1 MDRHPTATLTN
12 SLIRFRLAIFV
23 LLCTAS
29 ANAQV
34 VITKG
39 TNFSADIA
47 ADGRIA
53 IDLLGKIW
61 VIPARG
67 GAAEPITDGSL
78 AARRA
83 RWSPDSR
90 TIVYQARDGNQE
102 QLWLYRQESGLSEN
116 ISDGQFYDHHPSW
129 HPDGERIVYASD
141 RRDSGFDL
149 WETDIATAL
158 TWRIS
163 DLAGDETEPTWS
175 ADGQDLVYIHRRDSR
190 WSLMLRRRGQPD
202 EVLATSTTRLSSPS
216 WRPDGSLITFM
227 RHQENG
233 LSIDMA
239 ILSNPLLIRPLIT
252 DEDFFVAPVSWA
264 DRHQL
269 LYTAN
274 GLIRTRLFNSWTSTQ
289 IPFRATVTTQEPQQR
304 APVRARELP
313 TSNEPGGELVIRV
326 ARLFD
331 GLGGGYQEGRD
342 IVIDGG
348 QIRAIEKQRDRPGA
362 IVVDM
367 NDLTALPGFIDSHAR
382 LPADTDETLGPVLLA
397 FGITT
402 IVADNDEADALNRRW
417 SGKEMPGPRVLGAD
431 WQLNIDSM
439 ATVMLSAD
447 SLPTSPRG
455 IRYEDAR
462 LGAVEEPVTILSGL
476 ANARTRGLQELL
488 GSRQASLLRGYP
500 TAIRRFSESPLL
512 PERSSSIV
520 LGSRP
525 NGLPPGIALH
535 AEFRALSEAGLNQE
549 NVLRT
554 AGVNAAAA
562 LGLGLQ
568 AGRIATGASADLVL
582 VDGDP
587 LTDIAD
593 TLKIVGVVRN
603 GRFFSTIGLI
613 ERTE

>member
-1 MDRHPTATLTN
+1 L
-12 SLIRFRLAIFV
+12 LRFYLAILF
-23 LLCTAS
+23 LLCAAS
-29 ANAQV
+29 AAAQV
-34 VITKG
+34 VVTKG

-67 GAAEPITDGSL
+67 GEAQPITDGAL

-83 RWSPDSR
+83 RWSPDSQA
-90 TIVYQARDGNQE
+90 IVYQARNGNQE
-102 QLWLYRQESGLSEN
+102 QLWLYRQQDGVSEN
-116 ISDGQFYDHHPSW
+116 ISDGQFYDHQPSW

-163 DLAGDETEPTWS
+163 NLAGDETEPTWS
-175 ADGQDLVYIHRRDSR
+175 ADGEDLAYIHRHDSR

-202 EVLATSTTRLSSPS
+202 EALVTSNTRLSGPS
-216 WRPDGSLITFM
+216 WRPDESLITFT
-227 RHQENG
+227 RHQQDG

-239 ILSNPLLIRPLIT
+239 ILSSPVLVRPLIT
-252 DEDFFVAPVSWA
+252 DEDFFIAPVAWA

-289 IPFRATVTTQEPQQR
+289 IPFRATVTTEAPRQR
-304 APVRARELP
+304 APVRARKLP
-313 TSNEPGGELVIRV
+313 MSNAPGGELVVRV

-331 GLGGGYQEGRD
+331 GIGGGYQEDRD
-342 IVIDGG
+342 IVIQGG
-348 QIRAIEKQRDRPGA
+348 HIRTIEEQRDRPGA

-367 NDLTALPGFIDSHAR
+367 NDLTALPGFIDSYAK
-382 LPADTDETLGPVLLA
+382 LPANTNATLGPVLLA
-397 FGITT
+397 FGVTT
-402 IVADNDEADALNRRW
+402 IVVDNDEAEALNRHW

-431 WQLNIDSM
+431 WQLDIDSM
-439 ATVMLSAD
+439 ATVMLSPD

-462 LGAVEEPVTILSGL
+462 LGAVDEPLTILSGL
-476 ANARTRGLQELL
+476 ADAKTAGLADLL
-488 GSRQASLLRGYP
+488 SSRQAGLLRGYP

-512 PERSSSIV
+512 PERSSAIV
-520 LGSRP
+520 LGSQP

-554 AGVNAAAA
+554 AGINAAAA

-568 AGRIATGASADLVL
+568 AGRIAPSASADLVL

-587 LTDIAD
+587 LADIAD

>member
-1 MDRHPTATLTN
+1 
-12 SLIRFRLAIFV
+12 LIRSSLAILI
-23 LLCTAS
+23 LLCAVG
-29 ANAQV
+29 ADAQV

-47 ADGRIA
+47 ADDRIA

-61 VIPARG
+61 VIPANGG
-67 GAAEPITDGSL
+67 GAEAVTDGSL

-83 RWSPDSR
+83 RWSPDSQ
-90 TIVYQARDGNQE
+90 TIVYQARNGNRE
-102 QLWLYRQESGLSEN
+102 QLWLYRQETGVSEN
-116 ISDGQFYDHHPSW
+116 ISDGQFFDHQPSW
-129 HPDGERIVYASD
+129 HPDGERVVYASD

-163 DLAGDETEPTWS
+163 DLPGDETEPAWS
-175 ADGQDLVYIHRRDSR
+175 ADGQDLVYIHRHESR

-202 EVLATSTTRLSSPS
+202 EVLLTSETRLSGPA
-216 WRPDGSLITFM
+216 WRPDGSLVTFM
-227 RHQENG
+227 RHQEDG

-239 ILSNPLLIRPLIT
+239 ILSNPILVRPLIT
-252 DEDFFVAPVSWA
+252 GEDFFVAPVTWT

-274 GLIRTRLFNSWTSTQ
+274 GLIRTRLFNSWTSTH
-289 IPFRATVTTQEPQQR
+289 IPFRATVYADAPQQR
-304 APVRARELP
+304 SAVRARQLP
-313 TSNEPGGELVIRV
+313 MSNEPGGELVVRV

-331 GLGGGYQEGRD
+331 GIGGGYQQDRD
-342 IVIDGG
+342 IVIEGG
-348 QIRAIEKQRDRPGA
+348 HIRAIEEQRDRPGA

-367 NDLTALPGFIDSHAR
+367 NDLTALPGFIDGHAK
-382 LPADTDETLGPVLLA
+382 LPADTSDTLGPVLLT
-397 FGITT
+397 FGVTT
-402 IVADNDEADALNRRW
+402 IVADNDEADALNQRW

-431 WQLNIDSM
+431 WQLDVDSM

-447 SLPTSPRG
+447 SLPISPRG

-462 LGAVEEPVTILSGL
+462 LGAIDEPVTILSGL
-476 ANARTRGLQELL
+476 ADARTDGLPELL
-488 GSRQASLLRGYP
+488 SSRQASLLRGYP

-525 NGLPPGIALH
+525 NGLPPGISLH
-535 AEFRALSEAGLNQE
+535 AEFRALSQAGLNQE

-554 AGVNAAAA
+554 AGINAAAA

-568 AGRIATGASADLVL
+568 AGRIAPGASADLVL

-587 LTDIAD
+587 LANIAD

>member
-1 MDRHPTATLTN
+1 
-12 SLIRFRLAIFV
+12 LIRSGLAILI
-23 LLCTAS
+23 LLGA
-29 ANAQV
+29 AGAEAQV

-61 VIPARG
+61 VIPAKG
-67 GAAEPITDGSL
+67 GAAQAITDGSL

-90 TIVYQARDGNQE
+90 AIVYQARNGNQE
-102 QLWLYRQESGLSEN
+102 QLWLYRQESGASEN
-116 ISDGQFYDHHPSW
+116 VSDGQFYDHHPAW

-163 DLAGDETEPTWS
+163 NLAGDETEPVWS
-175 ADGQDLVYIHRRDSR
+175 ADGQDLAFIHRHNSR

-202 EVLATSTTRLSSPS
+202 ETLVTSDTRLSSPS

-227 RHQENG
+227 RHREDG

-239 ILSNPLLIRPLIT
+239 ILSNPILVRPLIT
-252 DEDFFVAPVSWA
+252 GEDFFVAPVTWA

-274 GLIRTRLFNSWTSTQ
+274 GLIRTRLFNSWTSTHV
-289 IPFRATVTTQEPQQR
+289 PFRATVYTETPQQR
-304 APVRARELP
+304 TPVKARELP
-313 TSNEPGGELVIRV
+313 MTNEHAGELVVRV

-331 GLGGGYQEGRD
+331 GIGGGYQEDRD
-342 IVIDGG
+342 IVIEGG
-348 QIRAIEKQRDRPGA
+348 RIRAIEEQRDRPGV

-382 LPADTDETLGPVLLA
+382 LPASSNETLGPVLLT

-402 IVADNDEADALNRRW
+402 IVTDNDEADALNRRW

-431 WQLNIDSM
+431 WQLDIDSM

-462 LGAVEEPVTILSGL
+462 LGAVDEPVTILSGL
-476 ANARTRGLQELL
+476 ADARTEGLPELL
-488 GSRQASLLRGYP
+488 GSRQAGLLRGYP

-535 AEFRALSEAGLNQE
+535 AEFRALSQAGLNQE

-554 AGVNAAAA
+554 AGINAAAA

-568 AGRIATGASADLVL
+568 AGRIAPGASADLVL

-587 LTDIAD
+587 LADVTDA
-593 TLKIVGVVRN
+593 LKIVGIIRN

>member
-1 MDRHPTATLTN
+1 L
-12 SLIRFRLAIFV
+12 SRFSLAILF
-23 LLCTAS
+23 LLCA
-29 ANAQV
+29 AGADAQV

-47 ADGRIA
+47 ADGHIA

-61 VIPARG
+61 VIPPKG
-67 GAAEPITDGSL
+67 GAAEVITDGSL

-83 RWSPDSR
+83 RWSPDSQA
-90 TIVYQARDGNQE
+90 IVYQARNGNQE
-102 QLWLYRQESGLSEN
+102 QLWLYRRESGMSEN
-116 ISDGQFYDHHPSW
+116 ISDGQFYDHNPSW
-129 HPDGERIVYASD
+129 HPDGQRIVYASD

-163 DLAGDETEPTWS
+163 DLPGDETEPAWS
-175 ADGQDLVYIHRRDSR
+175 ADGQDLAYIHRHESR

-202 EVLATSTTRLSSPS
+202 ESLVTSSTRLSSPS

-227 RHQENG
+227 RHEEDG

-239 ILSNPLLIRPLIT
+239 ILSNPILVRPLIT
-252 DEDFFVAPVSWA
+252 GEDFFVAPVTWA

-274 GLIRTRLFNSWTSTQ
+274 GLIRTRLFNSWTSTH
-289 IPFRATVTTQEPQQR
+289 IPFRATVTTEAPQQR
-304 APVRARELP
+304 APVETRELP
-313 TSNEPGGELVIRV
+313 VTNEPGGELVVRV

-331 GLGGGYQEGRD
+331 GIGGGYKEARD
-342 IVIDGG
+342 IVIEGG
-348 QIRAIEKQRDRPGA
+348 RIRAIEEQRDRPGA
-362 IVVDM
+362 VVVDM
-367 NDLTALPGFIDSHAR
+367 SDLTALPGFIDGHAK
-382 LPADTDETLGPVLLA
+382 LPAETSETLGPVLLT
-397 FGITT
+397 FGVTT
-402 IVADNDEADALNRRW
+402 IVVDNADADTLNRRW

-431 WQLNIDSM
+431 WQLDAESM
-439 ATVMLSAD
+439 TTVMLSAD

-462 LGAVEEPVTILSGL
+462 LGGIDEPVAILSGL
-476 ANARTRGLQELL
+476 ADARTDGLPEVLS
-488 GSRQASLLRGYP
+488 SRQASLLRGYP

-525 NGLPPGIALH
+525 NGLPPGISLH
-535 AEFRALSEAGLNQE
+535 AELRALSQAGLNQE
-549 NVLRT
+549 NVLRA
-554 AGVNAAAA
+554 AGINAAAA

-568 AGRIATGASADLVL
+568 AGRIAPGASADLVL

-587 LTDIAD
+587 LANIGDA
-593 TLKIVGVVRN
+593 LKVVAVVRN

>member
-1 MDRHPTATLTN
+1 
-12 SLIRFRLAIFV
+12 LIRSGLAILI
-23 LLCTAS
+23 LLGA
-29 ANAQV
+29 AGAEAQV

-61 VIPARG
+61 VIPAKG
-67 GAAEPITDGSL
+67 GAAQAITDGSL

-90 TIVYQARDGNQE
+90 AIVYQARNGNQE
-102 QLWLYRQESGLSEN
+102 QLWLYRQESGASEN
-116 ISDGQFYDHHPSW
+116 VSDGQFYDHHPAW

-163 DLAGDETEPTWS
+163 NLAGDETEPVWS
-175 ADGQDLVYIHRRDSR
+175 ADGQDLAFIHRHNSR

-202 EVLATSTTRLSSPS
+202 ETLVTSDTRLSSPS

-227 RHQENG
+227 RHREDG

-239 ILSNPLLIRPLIT
+239 ILSNPILVRPLIT
-252 DEDFFVAPVSWA
+252 GEDFFVAPVTWA

-274 GLIRTRLFNSWTSTQ
+274 GLIRTRLFNSWTSTHV
-289 IPFRATVTTQEPQQR
+289 PFRATVYTEAPQQR
-304 APVRARELP
+304 TPVKARELP
-313 TSNEPGGELVIRV
+313 MTNEHAGELVVRV

-331 GLGGGYQEGRD
+331 GIGGGYQEDRD
-342 IVIDGG
+342 IVIEGG
-348 QIRAIEKQRDRPGA
+348 RIRAIEEQRDRPGV

-382 LPADTDETLGPVLLA
+382 LPASSNETLGPVLLT

-402 IVADNDEADALNRRW
+402 IVTDNDEADALNRRW

-431 WQLNIDSM
+431 WQLDIDSM

-462 LGAVEEPVTILSGL
+462 LGAVDEPVTILSGL
-476 ANARTRGLQELL
+476 ADARTEGLPELL
-488 GSRQASLLRGYP
+488 GSRQAGLLRGYP

-535 AEFRALSEAGLNQE
+535 AEFRALSQAGLNQE

-554 AGVNAAAA
+554 AGINAAAA

-568 AGRIATGASADLVL
+568 AGRIAPGASADLVL

-587 LTDIAD
+587 LADVTDA
-593 TLKIVGVVRN
+593 LKIVGIIRN